1 MFPAYSGRVLPD
13 YGSFCG
19 LLNVPAE
26 AAAGGAISRG
36 LTENALD
43 YVDRNSIHPG
53 HLGSCHAVLY
63 PGTDAG
69 KLGAR
74 DLDGRYRGLGAD
86 LCRTFLMTDRRC
98 RQRSQNTRFSR
109 RLVNRRLGVRNCSL
123 SDWRF

>member
-13 YGSFCG
+13 HSSLRG
-19 LLNVPAE
+19 LLNVPTE

-36 LTENALD
+36 LMENALD
-43 YVDRNSIHPG
+43 YVHRNSIHPG

-74 DLDGRYRGLGAD
+74 DLDGRWRLGD
-86 LCRTFLMTDRRC
+86 LCRTFPMTDRRC
-98 RQRSQNTRFSR
+98 RQRFQNTQFSR
-109 RLVNRRLGVRNCSL
+109 RLLDRHLGAGNCSL